1 MKRTIMIFSAG
12 AVLLFAGCKTTEEV
26 KPVTWKEQSAYLA
39 KVQDPRYY
47 GYNIYQTP
55 AGLDYR
61 GGSRLHRNQIA
72 EIPMV
77 TEGLPRPAGMLPGKF
92 GKESAW
98 LFDFT
103 ASNSWL
109 EFDLAVSLGARPI
122 SEGKA
127 QLVKIAGDDT
137 PGCLSIIPTLRMDQ
151 LYIENPLVYVRLDN
165 GPLGAPA
172 RGIETPM
179 IKGVLGW
186 DILKKLEQIHLDYKA
201 RRLVLTTA
209 RIEYNPDPALVLAK
223 VPLVKHAGA
232 CVVQGVVDGQKKM
245 ILIDP
250 AGDFEVATD
259 GASAVGTIQLGE
271 DLMISAPI
279 VSVSPGGTR
288 IGARLLQNYKLAV
301 CPQEGLV
308 YFEKPLSDE
317 EK

>member
-1 MKRTIMIFSAG
+1 MIFSAG
-12 AVLLFAGCKTTEEV
+12 AALLFAGCKTTEEV

-47 GYNIYQTP
+47 GYNIYDTP
-55 AGLDYR
+55 GGIDYR
-61 GGSRLHRNQIA
+61 GGCRLHRNQIA
-72 EIPMV
+72 EILMGP
-77 TEGLPRPAGMLPGKF
+77 ESPLFPAGMLPGKF

-98 LFDFT
+98 LFDFS
-103 ASNSWL
+103 ASTSWL
-109 EFDLAVSLGARPI
+109 EFDLATSLGARPV

-137 PGCLSIIPTLRMDQ
+137 PGCLSIIPTLRLDQ

-186 DILKKLEQIHLDYKA
+186 DILKKLEQVVLDYPGK
-201 RRLVLTTA
+201 RMVISTA
-209 RIEYNPDPALVLAK
+209 EVSYEPNPALLAAA

-232 CVVQGVVDGQKKM
+232 CVVQGIVDGQKKM
-245 ILIDP
+245 IVIDP

-259 GASAVGTIQLGE
+259 GASAVGTIQLGQ
-271 DLMISAPI
+271 DLVISSPT

-288 IGARLLQNYKLAV
+288 IGARLLQNYTLAV

-308 YFEKPLSDE
+308 YFEKPAAE
-317 EK
+317 VR